1 MIRPAA
7 LALAMA
13 CGAAVTAQEDPFGF
27 MPDGGR
33 GSFEIVFPAEAD
45 RDWSLGQDMTADA
58 WRDEIEARAPE
69 LGQTAQDTLA
79 AYLSVIAPR
88 PADAPLPLPPD
99 GRDIALAE
107 CLSCHSLFT
116 GYLMQRRD
124 RTGWLST
131 FASPFHQVIEITPE
145 EREIFADYS
154 AINMPM
160 RLEDVPPELRY

>member
-1 MIRPAA
+1 MRRLCTAFLILSCGTAV
-7 LALAMA
+7 LA
-13 CGAAVTAQEDPFGF
+13 QNDPFGF
-27 MPDGGR
+27 MPDGG
-33 GSFEIVFPAEAD
+33 SVTFEAVFSGEEA
-45 RDWSLGQDMTADA
+45 RAWALAQDMTAEA
-58 WRDEIEARAPE
+58 WEEEIASRAPE
-69 LGQTAQDTLA
+69 LGETPRATLA
-79 AYLSVIAPR
+79 AYLSVIAPLELE
-88 PADAPLPLPPD
+88 ASGDLPPD
-99 GRDIALAE
+99 GREVALAE

-131 FASPFHQVIEITPE
+131 FASPFHKVIQITPE